1 MAPATSPPPPRFV
14 RVQPD
19 PNAVVTTQRP
29 TRPSYKTRKYQVVE
43 GRPFTVDGAPRLA
56 KLARGV
62 GWADDVD
69 LSGAR
74 PTPAERDA
82 LVRHYTDWARAEHAS
97 IASFARFTL
106 HLLALG
112 APSEIVSRSVRA
124 MDDETRHARFG
135 FGLVRALSGRDVTVA
150 ELPMDKAW
158 GGEVTLESVLGL
170 AVREGIMGET
180 FAALEVRHAADVA
193 ELPWLKAALAT
204 IADDEA
210 RHAELAFV
218 FAAWACARSPKLT
231 SVVAEE
237 IAECD
242 SPPLPTAS
250 GLARWGILAEKQR
263 RAVRERAFTQVVL
276 PLVRGFG

>member
-1 MAPATSPPPPRFV
+1 VGRRSPLHHH
-14 RVQPD
+14 
-19 PNAVVTTQRP
+19 
-29 TRPSYKTRKYQVVE
+29 
-43 GRPFTVDGAPRLA
+43 GAPRLA

-74 PTPAERDA
+74 PTPAECDA
-82 LVRHYTDWARAEHAS
+82 LVRHYTDWALAEHAS

-112 APSEIVSRSVRA
+112 APSELVSRSVRA
-124 MDDETRHARFG
+124 MADETRHARLG

-150 ELPMDKAW
+150 ELPMDAALD
-158 GGEVTLESVLGL
+158 GEVTLESVLRL

-180 FAALEVRHAADVA
+180 FAALEVRHAVDHA
-193 ELPWLKAALAT
+193 ELPWLKAALAA

-218 FAAWACARSPKLT
+218 FAAWAQARSPELA
-231 SVVAEE
+231 SVVTEE

-242 SPPLPTAS
+242 SPPLPTALS
-250 GLARWGILAEKQR
+250 SLSRREARGLARWGVLDEKQR
-263 RAVRERAFTQVVL
+263 RAVRERALTQVVL
-276 PLVRGFG
+276 PLVHDGCVGAWP